1 MSEQQ
6 FLETYETNKYPAFA
20 VTSDIALFTIRDGKF
35 SVLLV
40 QRGGHPYKGS
50 WALPGGFVGIAED
63 ARDAAVRELGEET
76 GISAENFYLEQM
88 GTYSTP
94 QRDPRMRVV
103 SVAYFA
109 LVPDLPD
116 PVGGDDAAD
125 ARFFPLED
133 LDLGEHSAEEGIHL
147 AFDHQ
152 LIINDA
158 VERVRNKLEYT
169 NLATRFL
176 GEKFTLADLRRV
188 YEALWGESLHPSNF
202 RRKVLSTPG
211 FVEPTDLTGMSQSG
225 GRNAMLYKTGDAKV
239 LHPAILR
246 SATEYVQD

>member
-1 MSEQQ
+1 MTEQQ
-6 FLETYETNKYPAFA
+6 FLETYEENKYPPFA
-20 VTSDIALFTIRDGKF
+20 VTADIALFTIRDGKF

-50 WALPGGFVGIAED
+50 WALPGGFVGIDED
-63 ARDAAVRELGEET
+63 AQTAAVRELGEET
-76 GISAENFYLEQM
+76 GISAQNFYLEQT

-133 LDLGEHSAEEGIHL
+133 LDLDENSADEGIHL

-152 LIINDA
+152 EIILNA
-158 VERVRNKLEYT
+158 VDRVRSKLEYT

-176 GEKFTLADLRRV
+176 GEQFTLADLRRV
-188 YEALWGESLHPSNF
+188 YESVWGESLHPSNF

-211 FVEPTDLTGMSQSG
+211 FVQPTELTGESTSG
-225 GRNAMLYKTGDAKV
+225 GRNAMLYKTGSAKV
-239 LHPAILR
+239 LHPALLR
-246 SATEYVQD
+246 TGTEYVE